1 MKIGFFLDQSF
12 PPDSRVENEAYSLI
26 KAGHEVH
33 LFSLDYEN
41 RKPAKEEI
49 NGIHVYRYSAGKLT
63 YKLSALAYTNGWF
76 KGLISKKIKAFIEAV
91 KPDVLHVHDMVI
103 AESVMDVNDSDY
115 NKPLVLDL
123 HENRPEIMQFYPHL
137 KKFPGKQLIRIGKWR
152 KKQSELIKRADHV
165 ILVTKE
171 AIKVAA
177 FETNLPMGKFTDVA
191 NTVEPDIYWNY
202 ALDKEIILKF
212 KKGFDIVYVGDT
224 GLRRGT
230 DTAIDAIKLLINKIP
245 EIQLVLVGK
254 STEDEILKRKVFEL
268 GLTSNVLFEGWK
280 DVSNFPSYIEGAEV
294 CISPLHRNKHHD
306 TTFANKLFQY
316 MAGERAVI
324 VSNCDA
330 QANVVKETDCG
341 LVFEAGNA
349 KALADCLLDLY
360 KNPHRAKE
368 YGMNGKK
375 AVVDKYN
382 WKETSKGL
390 IALYE
395 GL

>member
-33 LFSLDYEN
+33 LYSLDYDN
-41 RKPAKEEI
+41 RGPAREEI
-49 NGIHVYRYSAGKLT
+49 NGIQVHRYRAGKLI

-76 KGLISKKIKAFIEAV
+76 KRLISKSIKIFIKEV
-91 KPDVLHVHDMVI
+91 DPDVLHVHDMVI
-103 AESVMDVNDSDY
+103 AESVMEVNDADY

-137 KKFPGKQLIRIGKWR
+137 KKFPGKQLINIEKWK
-152 KKQSELIKRADHV
+152 KKQSELIERADHV
-165 ILVTKE
+165 VLVTKE
-171 AIKVAA
+171 AINVAA
-177 FETNLPMGKFTDVA
+177 SETNLPLEKFTDVA
-191 NTVEPDIYWNY
+191 NTIEPDIYWDY
-202 ALDKEIILKF
+202 KLDKKIISKF

-230 DTAIDAIKLLINKIP
+230 DTAIDAINLLVNKIP

-254 STEDEILKRKVFEL
+254 STEDEILKQKVFEL

-280 DVSNFPSYIEGAEV
+280 DVSEFPSYIEGAEV

-324 VSNCDA
+324 VSDCDA
-330 QANVVKETDCG
+330 QANVVRETNCG
-341 LVFEAGNA
+341 LIFKASNA
-349 KALADCLLDLY
+349 NDLADCLLELY

-375 AVVDKYN
+375 AVIEKYN
-382 WKETSKGL
+382 WGKTSKGL
-390 IALYE
+390 ISLYKN
-395 GL
+395 L